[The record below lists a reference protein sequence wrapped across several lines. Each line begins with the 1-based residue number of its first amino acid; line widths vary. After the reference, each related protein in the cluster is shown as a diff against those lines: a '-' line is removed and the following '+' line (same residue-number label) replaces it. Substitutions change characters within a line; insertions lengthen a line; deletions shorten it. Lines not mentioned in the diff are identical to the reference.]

1 MPPRTRAA
9 RSALPRIRLIHWA
22 PDEARA
28 RAAQLRR
35 SGYRVEQGGFAPQVL
50 ETLRRT
56 PPDAVVIDLSRL
68 PITGR
73 DVGVALRTTKATRH
87 IPVVFV
93 EGDPDKVTRVRAQLP
108 DAVYTTWN
116 AIVSPLKRAIA
127 APPRSP
133 LVPASR
139 LAGYSGTPLPRKL
152 GIKPGWVVALLG
164 APDKFA
170 ETLGALPEG
179 ARLRAGARG
188 RCDQAIWFVR
198 SSREL
203 RQGIERVAR
212 LPGEGGLW
220 IAWVKQASELR
231 TDVTEALVRAAGLAN
246 GLVDFKICAIDGDW
260 SGLRFARRGTR

>member
-9 RSALPRIRLIHWA
+9 RSTGPRIRLIHWV
-22 PDEARA
+22 PGEARA

-35 SGYRVEQGGFAPQVL
+35 TGYRVEHGGFGPQL
-50 ETLRRT
+50 LKTLGRT
-56 PPDAVVIDLSRL
+56 PPDAIVIDLSRL

-73 DVGVALRTTKATRH
+73 DVGVALRSTKATRH
-87 IPVVFV
+87 VPVVFV
-93 EGDPDKVTRVRAQLP
+93 EGDPERVAKVRAQLP

-127 APPRSP
+127 EPLSSP

-164 APDKFA
+164 APDRFA
-170 ETLGALPEG
+170 ETLGALPE
-179 ARLRAGARG
+179 RVTLRAGARG

-198 SSREL
+198 SAREL
-203 RQGIERVAR
+203 RQGIERVGR
-212 LPGEGGLW
+212 FPGEGGLW
-220 IAWVKQASELR
+220 IAWVKQASQLR
-231 TDVTEALVRAAGLAN
+231 TDVTEAMVREAGLAN